1 MTYSSPLTMDLKE
14 FTDHQLEEKIL
25 DLQRKYFMSQNP
37 QVRQQIA
44 NFLDFYREEIVGRRA
59 AAQKKLEEKQ
69 NNNLDSLIKV
79 S

>member
-1 MTYSSPLTMDLKE
+1 MTYSSPLTMDLKQ
-14 FTDHQLEEKIL
+14 FTDHQLDEKISE
-25 DLQRKYFMSQNP
+25 LQKKYFMSQNP
-37 QVRQQIA
+37 HLRQQIA
-44 NFLDFYREEIVGRRA
+44 NFLDFYREEMYTRRA

>member
-14 FTDHQLEEKIL
+14 FTDHQLEEKIS
-25 DLQRKYFMSQNP
+25 DLQRKYFISQNP

-44 NFLDFYREEIVGRRA
+44 NFLDFYKEEIVARRA

>member
-14 FTDHQLEEKIL
+14 FTDHQLEEKIS
-25 DLQRKYFMSQNP
+25 DLQRKYFMSRNP
-37 QVRQQIA
+37 NIKMQIA
-44 NFLDFYREEIVGRRA
+44 NFLDFYKEEIRARRA

-69 NNNLDSLIKV
+69 NNLDSLIKV